1 MSSPFSLADLTSNV
15 GLMIWAAIGAAGL
28 LAGFISVNVAKRRSI
43 KNIKTDASAGTG
55 TAAPQ
60 LAEQN
65 TAPETVPA
73 RATSQPEPS
82 SESYARTAS
91 SKSGKRLTHAGL

>member
-43 KNIKTDASAGTG
+43 KNNDVSAGTG

-60 LAEQN
+60 PAEKN
-65 TAPETVPA
+65 TAPEAVPA